1 MPDGKETNWEDGK
14 SLDSG
19 DQPVIQ
25 PQMFEKMRHSENT
38 KQQSLIQKYLT
49 GWPLVGNE
57 GMNPHHSYVCMV
69 SFPHSLLR
77 ATQPIRHVFIKQLFA
92 GLLKGGKM
100 GLFLDRTPGE
110 FSAVRFVLFGMT
122 VVLSLPGKKPGDW
135 IDIMGQKLDDSVTLN
150 HTHKSCHPQVFY
162 PDFL

>member
-38 KQQSLIQKYLT
+38 KQLSLIQKYLT

-69 SFPHSLLR
+69 SFPHSLQRLL
-77 ATQPIRHVFIKQLFA
+77 TQLSPF
-92 GLLKGGKM
+92 GM
-100 GLFLDRTPGE
+100 
-110 FSAVRFVLFGMT
+110 FVLSNF
-122 VVLSLPGKKPGDW
+122 L
-135 IDIMGQKLDDSVTLN
+135 LD
-150 HTHKSCHPQVFY
+150 C
-162 PDFL
+162 

>member
-1 MPDGKETNWEDGK
+1 MFIPEVLMCAWTSFWSSQIKTYKPGTVKMPDGKETNWEDGK

-57 GMNPHHSYVCMV
+57 GMNPHHSYVW
-69 SFPHSLLR
+69 FHSLI
-77 ATQPIRHVFIKQLFA
+77 P
-92 GLLKGGKM
+92 
-100 GLFLDRTPGE
+100 
-110 FSAVRFVLFGMT
+110 
-122 VVLSLPGKKPGDW
+122 
-135 IDIMGQKLDDSVTLN
+135 
-150 HTHKSCHPQVFY
+150 Y
-162 PDFL
+162 